1 MTEGRE
7 GERQSLRDNDHFPE
21 LTGIT
26 GPCFWRCD
34 GSRCIT
40 STCVAIT
47 EEAPGQA
54 LIGGGAAGPTDSFQS
69 KDAATV
75 HAAAQVRGNVHT
87 APATH
92 SKQPRSASHNSSAA
106 LLLKSGVTR
115 LAGNDASGNE

>member
-1 MTEGRE
+1 MITF
-7 GERQSLRDNDHFPE
+7 QSLQESQVPASGGATDPDVF
-21 LTGIT
+21 
-26 GPCFWRCD
+26 
-34 GSRCIT
+34 